1 MKIVILITFL
11 LQICLNY
18 TKTSAQDTIA
28 NCIDTNKVRVIQWAN
43 LGMGG
48 AASTD
53 LNDVN
58 FINFGLSYHWQTKNL
73 TYVAGASHSSKLLSG
88 PEINNINAG
97 IGKSIVKRF
106 YIASI
111 TAGPGLIWSR
121 SINTNVSI
129 NGQAEAAFTPI
140 KNLGFGIELFTNLNK
155 ETNLFGFRIV
165 IHLNDK
171 KY

>member
-1 MKIVILITFL
+1 MKIFLILLIAVKVL
-11 LQICLNY
+11 LIS
-18 TKTSAQDTIA
+18 TSAKAQDEISCADTIKSR
-28 NCIDTNKVRVIQWAN
+28 NIQWAN

-48 AASTD
+48 ASSAN
-53 LNDVN
+53 LNNLN
-58 FINFGLSYHWQTKNL
+58 FINLGLSYHWQTKNL
-73 TYVAGASHSSKLLSG
+73 TYIAGASHSSKLLSG

-106 YIASI
+106 YMVAI
-111 TAGPGLIWSR
+111 TAGPGLVWSK

-129 NGQAEAAFTPI
+129 NGQAEAAFTRI
-140 KNLGFGIELFTNLNK
+140 KNLGFGVELFTNLNK
-155 ETNLFGFRIV
+155 EINLFGFRIV